1 LERLA
6 RPKRARRGK
15 PAPEPQAAPGLAL
28 LPAVEGPGRYAV
40 LGWDEPVELRATR
53 YVDPDGLVRYR
64 VHLPE
69 GGGYRV
75 VLVREATEEERN
87 EAAAQAAK
95 ERAR

>member
-40 LGWDEPVELRATR
+40 LGWDEPVEVRATR

-64 VHLPE
+64 AHLP
-69 GGGYRV
+69 GGSYV
-75 VLVREATEEERN
+75 VVREREATEEELA
-87 EAAAQAAK
+87 EAAAQAAR